1 MFLFSSNVLQ
11 NQQSVFWHLL
21 SRHFLN
27 LWLKELTNGR
37 NEINLD
43 VFRERGASRT
53 FEKKQCVC
61 TVVRDTN
68 TNKNVVRC
76 AWYQTERW
84 FPFVLIS
91 GTTATSKRV
100 NAMFLFFVLSFEFH
114 VGVLRLYGF
123 VYHQT
128 KRSNERGNC
137 DTFHIELLFDIAKNS
152 SNCFFNLHVK
162 HCETD
167 GNYTASVVYFHG
179 TVPDIH
185 HICSSS
191 PAPPRTHTCQ
201 ERLATCLNVEC
212 ERFKKRNTWSW
223 RVLPDGS
230 EEESESK

>member
-1 MFLFSSNVLQ
+1 
-11 NQQSVFWHLL
+11 
-21 SRHFLN
+21 
-27 LWLKELTNGR
+27 
-37 NEINLD
+37 
-43 VFRERGASRT
+43 
-53 FEKKQCVC
+53 
-61 TVVRDTN
+61 
-68 TNKNVVRC
+68 
-76 AWYQTERW
+76 
-84 FPFVLIS
+84 
-91 GTTATSKRV
+91 
-100 NAMFLFFVLSFEFH
+100 MFLFFVLSFEFH

-212 ERFKKRNTWSW
+212 ERLKKERLGHDECYLTARRKNLSQSNELTFLPAFSFPRPALHTFKYHFEL
-223 RVLPDGS
+223 LPS
-230 EEESESK
+230 YK